1 MPIPRNSGRLA
12 ALVAVLALAGCGSG
26 SGGGGGDCDFDTVQ
40 RGCVGIL
47 NFRATTQEI
56 NGVSVPPRFT
66 AAGGGTSPGT
76 ATVMLSDSSLNSTH
90 AYQGTVGGQTLN
102 VTCTITNLGWI
113 SVNPAV
119 VIQQEAFGSAVN
131 CSNW

>member
-1 MPIPRNSGRLA
+1 MTISNSSGRLT
-12 ALVAVLALAGCGSG
+12 ALVAILALAGCGSG
-26 SGGGGGDCDFDTVQ
+26 SGGGGGACDFDTVQ

-47 NFRATTQEI
+47 NFRATAQEI

-66 AAGGGTSPGT
+66 AAGGGTAPGT

-90 AYQGTVGGQTLN
+90 AYQGTVGGQTVN
-102 VTCTITNLGWI
+102 VTCTVTNLGWI